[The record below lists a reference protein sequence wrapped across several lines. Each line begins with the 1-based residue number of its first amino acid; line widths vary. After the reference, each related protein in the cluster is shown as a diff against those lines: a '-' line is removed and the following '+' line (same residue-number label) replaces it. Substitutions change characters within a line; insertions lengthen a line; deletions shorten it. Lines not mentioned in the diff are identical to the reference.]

1 MWWKE
6 LKRYLWLF
14 VLGAILI
21 AVYKTFDNFGYILE
35 WGKTLLSLLTPFIV
49 GGCIA
54 YVLYIPCRKIEILCQ
69 KTKFHFLQKHRRGIA
84 VISIYLIFFAV
95 VTVILFS
102 VVPALTKSI
111 SDFVSQLPSLFNN
124 IVGWMDSLELHGV
137 NNDSIRRFL
146 EQNLFSPDKL
156 LKNFTFDNVN
166 RYAKSVMTIGSAFF
180 DAFMGIIISIY
191 ILFDRHDLKNGFLRI
206 YRTFGP
212 KKNRSIISFY
222 FRKINEFIHLY
233 ISCQLLDALIV
244 FGLSFVVL
252 ALLRTKY
259 ALLLAFIMGSFNLI
273 PYFGAIVA
281 TILSALITAFTKDFT
296 SGLIVAAAMIVLQQI
311 DSNFIQ
317 PKLVEGSLDLSPI
330 WVIFAVVVG
339 GGLFGVLGIFLAVP
353 TFALLKIIILDVLDR
368 REKKASQTPPS
379 TPKKA

>member
-1 MWWKE
+1 
-6 LKRYLWLF
+6 
-14 VLGAILI
+14 
-21 AVYKTFDNFGYILE
+21 
-35 WGKTLLSLLTPFIV
+35 
-49 GGCIA
+49 
-54 YVLYIPCRKIEILCQ
+54 
-69 KTKFHFLQKHRRGIA
+69 
-84 VISIYLIFFAV
+84 
-95 VTVILFS
+95 
-102 VVPALTKSI
+102 
-111 SDFVSQLPSLFNN
+111 
-124 IVGWMDSLELHGV
+124 MDSRELHGV

-222 FRKINEFIHLY
+222 SRKINEFIHLY

-353 TFALLKIIILDVLDR
+353 IFALLKIIILDVLDR
-368 REKKASQTPPS
+368 QEQKKIKPVKTE
-379 TPKKA
+379 